1 MTAEQEYQILEDVIY
16 YGNGEPFWKL
26 DLVLPIDSHHE
37 MRPAVLL
44 VHGGGFE
51 SCTKREDFESH
62 MLRFLASHGYVTASV
77 EYRLSTI
84 APFPS
89 QFVDVRRALQFLR
102 GHAEEYRIDPER
114 IGAVG
119 HSAGANLV
127 SLLGLVPNNEWM
139 DVKTPYS
146 QYSGT
151 VQVVVGLSGLYVFET
166 WTDNPDPELLA
177 WLGGLFPGR
186 IETCKDRMQDA
197 SPATYI
203 GKHEASFLL
212 VHGDQDDVCPL
223 AQSEIFLTR
232 LQQAGYQD
240 VALKVYQN
248 VNHDTFMLPDL
259 PAAILDYLDQR
270 FK

>member
-1 MTAEQEYQILEDVIY
+1 MSDEQRYQILEDVVY

-26 DLVLPIDSHHE
+26 DLALPIDAHNE

-44 VHGGGFE
+44 VHGGGFAA
-51 SCTKREDFESH
+51 CTKRETFESQ
-62 MLRFLASHGYVTASV
+62 MLRFLASQGYVTASV

-89 QFVDVRRALQFLR
+89 QFIDVRRALQFLR
-102 GHAEEYRIDPER
+102 GHAAAYRIDPER

-127 SLLGLVPNNEWM
+127 SLLGLIPNHEWL
-139 DVKTPYS
+139 DIKTPYS
-146 QYSGT
+146 EYSGT
-151 VQVVVGLSGLYVFET
+151 VPVVVGLSGLYAFET
-166 WTDNPDPELLA
+166 WVDNREPELLTR
-177 WLGGLFPGR
+177 LGALTPGR
-186 IETCKDRMQDA
+186 RETYKIRIQDA

-223 AQSEIFLTR
+223 SQAEEFLAQ
-232 LQQAGYQD
+232 LQQKGYQD
-240 VALKVYQN
+240 VVLKVYPS
-248 VNHDTFMLPDL
+248 VGHDTFLLPDL
-259 PAAILDYLDQR
+259 PSVVRDYLDQR
-270 FK
+270 LK

>member
-1 MTAEQEYQILEDVIY
+1 MNQEEKYQILEDVVY
-16 YGNGEPFWKL
+16 YGNGEPFWTL
-26 DLVLPIDSHHE
+26 DLALPIDSYSE
-37 MRPAVLL
+37 LRPAVLL
-44 VHGGGFE
+44 VHGGGFAA
-51 SCTKREDFESH
+51 CTKRETFESH
-62 MLRFLASHGYVTASV
+62 MLRYLASHGYVTASV

-102 GHAEEYRIDPER
+102 GHAATYRIDPER

-127 SLLGLVPNNEWM
+127 SLLGLIPNHEWL

-146 QYSGT
+146 DYPGT
-151 VQVVVGLSGLYVFET
+151 VPVVVGLSGLYAFEA
-166 WTDNPDPELLA
+166 WIDHREPELLSRIGA
-177 WLGGLFPGR
+177 LSPGR
-186 IETCKDRMQDA
+186 KETYQSRMQDA

-223 AQSEIFLTR
+223 SQAEDFLVQ
-232 LQQAGYQD
+232 LQGKGYQD
-240 VALKVYQN
+240 VVLKVYPN
-248 VNHDTFMLPDL
+248 VKHDTFLLPDL
-259 PAAILDYLDQR
+259 PAVILDYLDQR
-270 FK
+270 LK